1 MKKLLISIGVLINCV
16 GYTQTRIYCKPDLE
30 KCISNLENLEKWIK
44 DDYDNKKIT
53 GILYD
58 EYHVVIFNTI
68 QSISMVIEDRGQ
80 CDTTNAKETFT
91 YTSK

>member
-1 MKKLLISIGVLINCV
+1 MKKLLISIGVLISCV
-16 GYTQTRIYCKPDLE
+16 GYSQATIYCKPDLE

-44 DDYDNKKIT
+44 DDYENKKIT

-58 EYHVVIFNTI
+58 EYHVVILNTI

-80 CDTTNAKETFT
+80 CDTTNVKETLT

>member
-1 MKKLLISIGVLINCV
+1 MKKILISIGILISCA
-16 GYTQTRIYCKPDLE
+16 GYSQTRIYCKPDLE

-44 DDYDNKKIT
+44 DDYDNNKISGT
-53 GILYD
+53 LYD
-58 EYHVVIFNTI
+58 EYHVVIMTTI

-80 CDTTNAKETFT
+80 CDTTDAKETLI

>member
-1 MKKLLISIGVLINCV
+1 MKKLLISLGILISCIG
-16 GYTQTRIYCKPDLE
+16 YSQTRIYCKPDLE
-30 KCISNLENLEKWIK
+30 KCINNLRNLEKWIK
-44 DDYDNKKIT
+44 DDYDNKKIS

-58 EYHVVIFNTI
+58 EYHIVLINTI

-80 CDTTNAKETFT
+80 CDTTNVKEPLI